1 MAWCKAQF
9 SNIILY
15 LSFIMCKRYIRS
27 QAHPNCLFLPEWYF
41 YFYEIP
47 TTFNKLKIMSEVVL
61 LSFLFWLLC
70 CLSFTEYD
78 YPFCPFSFDYCV
90 VSPSRSMI
98 TPFVLSLLTIVL
110 SLLHGVWLPMWYLQT
125 LLAYDIW
132 THILSGNL
140 FSSWIKLKYMSLDV
154 LNNNQSVLSI
164 VMLDF
169 MCCFF

>member
-9 SNIILY
+9 SNIILC

-41 YFYEIP
+41 YFYEIL

-70 CLSFTEYD
+70 CLSFNLRIMITPFVLSLLTIVLSLLQSTDYD

-90 VSPSRSMI
+90 VSPSI
-98 TPFVLSLLTIVL
+98 YGL
-110 SLLHGVWLPMWYLQT
+110 WLPLLSFLFWLLCCLSFTEYDYPCGIFKLFLHMTFEHIFYLV
-125 LLAYDIW
+125 ICS
-132 THILSGNL
+132 HRG
-140 FSSWIKLKYMSLDV
+140 
-154 LNNNQSVLSI
+154 
-164 VMLDF
+164 
-169 MCCFF
+169 